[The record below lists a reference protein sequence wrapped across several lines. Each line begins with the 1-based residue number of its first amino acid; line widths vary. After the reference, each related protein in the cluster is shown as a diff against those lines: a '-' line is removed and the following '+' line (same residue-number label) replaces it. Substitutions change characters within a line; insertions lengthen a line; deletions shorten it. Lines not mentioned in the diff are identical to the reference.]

1 MDTFGIHDITP
12 LRGIELGHGLEIE
25 RRFLVDGRG
34 SKPWRNV
41 SSLSKI
47 TQFYL
52 DVDSFEIDSLQ
63 LFYNSIPIVQLS
75 ETESK
80 LMSKDK
86 ISSARLRFIDDKI
99 ILSFKGKKNYDS
111 VMEFEWELSQIPDGV
126 NLDNYCFVEK
136 TRYFWPGTDGLT
148 WEIDEFEG
156 RLAGLILAEVE
167 LDNSL
172 QTVEKPEWV
181 GSEITGLSAWSNSSL
196 AKTIESI
203 NRIK

>member
-12 LRGIELGHGLEIE
+12 LRGIELGYGLEIE

-52 DVDSFEIDSLQ
+52 DLDLFKIDSLQ
-63 LFYNSIPIVQLS
+63 LFYNSIPIVRLG
-75 ETESK
+75 EAEGK
-80 LMSKDK
+80 LMSIDK
-86 ISSARLRFIDDKI
+86 LSSARLRLIDDKI
-99 ILSFKGKKNYDS
+99 ILSCKGKKNYDS
-111 VMEFEWELSQIPDGV
+111 VMEFEWELSQIPEGV

-136 TRYFWPGTDGLT
+136 TRYFWPSTDGLT

-156 RLAGLILAEVE
+156 RLAGLVLAEVE
-167 LDNSL
+167 LDLSL
-172 QTVEKPEWV
+172 
-181 GSEITGLSAWSNSSL
+181 IH
-196 AKTIESI
+196 I
-203 NRIK
+203 

>member
-1 MDTFGIHDITP
+1 MP
-12 LRGIELGHGLEIE
+12 LRGIELGYGLEIE

-52 DVDSFEIDSLQ
+52 DLDLFEIDNLQ
-63 LFYNSIPIVQLS
+63 LFYDSVPIVPISKS
-75 ETESK
+75 EDNLISK
-80 LMSKDK
+80 ENL
-86 ISSARLRFIDDKI
+86 SSARLRFIDDKI
-99 ILSFKGKKNYDS
+99 ILSMKGKKNYDTA
-111 VMEFEWELSQIPDGV
+111 MEFEWELSQIPSGV

-156 RLAGLILAEVE
+156 GLAGLVLAEVE
-167 LDNSL
+167 LHDST
-172 QTVEKPEWV
+172 QIVEIPEWA
-181 GSEITGLSAWSNSSL
+181 GSEITGLPGWSNSAL
-196 AKTIESI
+196 AKTIESF
-203 NRIK
+203 N

>member
-63 LFYNSIPIVQLS
+63 LFYNS
-75 ETESK
+75 
-80 LMSKDK
+80 
-86 ISSARLRFIDDKI
+86 
-99 ILSFKGKKNYDS
+99 
-111 VMEFEWELSQIPDGV
+111 
-126 NLDNYCFVEK
+126 
-136 TRYFWPGTDGLT
+136 
-148 WEIDEFEG
+148 
-156 RLAGLILAEVE
+156 
-167 LDNSL
+167 
-172 QTVEKPEWV
+172 
-181 GSEITGLSAWSNSSL
+181 
-196 AKTIESI
+196 
-203 NRIK
+203 

>member
-1 MDTFGIHDITP
+1 MDTFGIHDIMP
-12 LRGIELGHGLEIE
+12 LRGIELGYGLEIE

-52 DVDSFEIDSLQ
+52 DLDLFEIDNLQ
-63 LFYNSIPIVQLS
+63 LFYDSVPIVPISKS
-75 ETESK
+75 EDNLISK
-80 LMSKDK
+80 ENL
-86 ISSARLRFIDDKI
+86 SSARLRFIDDKI
-99 ILSFKGKKNYDS
+99 ILSMKGKKNYDTA
-111 VMEFEWELSQIPDGV
+111 MEFEWELSQIPSGV

-156 RLAGLILAEVE
+156 GLAGLVLAEVE
-167 LDNSL
+167 LQDST
-172 QTVEKPEWV
+172 QIVEIPEWA
-181 GSEITGLSAWSNSSL
+181 GSEITGLPGWSNSAL
-196 AKTIESI
+196 AKTIESF
-203 NRIK
+203 N